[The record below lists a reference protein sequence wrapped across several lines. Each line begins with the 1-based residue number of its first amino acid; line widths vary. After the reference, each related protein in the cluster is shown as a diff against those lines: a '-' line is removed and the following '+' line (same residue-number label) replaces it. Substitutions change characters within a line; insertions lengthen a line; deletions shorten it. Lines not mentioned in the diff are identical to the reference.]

1 MHTTLRNNA
10 DDTQRTALIVDYDP
24 WERSFTADV
33 LTGQGY
39 LVLRASNGASGLRL
53 AEQNPCDVILLAQ
66 SLPEMSGP
74 EVLRRL
80 KSAVATRGI
89 PVIVLG
95 VSTDGPGFAAEGS
108 VPKPLQEL
116 RVTSEVGR
124 VVEIHK

>member
-1 MHTTLRNNA
+1 MQTSVRNNE
-10 DDTQRTALIVDYDP
+10 DDIQPTALIVDYDP
-24 WERSFTADV
+24 WARSFAADV
-33 LTGQGY
+33 LTDQGY
-39 LVLRASNGASGLRL
+39 MVLRASNGASALRL

-74 EVLRRL
+74 EVLRQL
-80 KSAVATRGI
+80 KSALATREI

-95 VSTDGPGFAAEGS
+95 ASTGTAFSAEGS

-124 VVEIHK
+124 LVPIHK